1 LEAYLV
7 KCENGRLVSLQ
18 ESLSLKTLLD
28 APCKKIT
35 VYRIRELEKVLEVD
49 KDVLIALTRNVV
61 KDFTASEQP
70 QQIKT
75 AKCIAVVFD
84 QMYKGFA
91 ELVAREMGEASGI
104 VIEYHEI
111 VGRGLDKPV
120 KIGSVYKQPARDD
133 YDVFKLLKSLSER
146 CNVVFFTGD
155 KKLANQCMMIK
166 RVNVYYMPPGEYGG
180 KEFVVERM
188 VEILRQ
194 VVGDQPLA
202 V

>member
-1 LEAYLV
+1 MEAYLI
-7 KCENGRLVSLQ
+7 KCENGKIVSLQ
-18 ESLSLKTLLD
+18 ETLSLKTLLD
-28 APCKKIT
+28 IPCKKIT
-35 VYRIRELEKVLEVD
+35 VYRIGELEKVLEAD
-49 KDVLIALTRNVV
+49 KNVLIALARNVV
-61 KDFTASEQP
+61 KDSTVLKEH
-70 QQIKT
+70 QQTKT

-91 ELVAREMGEASGI
+91 ELVAREIGEVSDI

-111 VGRGLDKPV
+111 VGRGLEKPV
-120 KIGSVYKQPARDD
+120 KIGNVYKQPARDD
-133 YDVFKLLKSLSER
+133 YDVFKLLKSLSEQ

-166 RVNVYYMPPGEYGG
+166 GVHVHYMPPGEYGG

-194 VVGDQPLA
+194 ALSQPLA